1 MTLLISVAAVKEGT
15 SERATKQRFSLYF
28 SFFFFRG
35 PSNLLAAGASAVSS
49 IQSSLSS
56 TGRRSAKAA
65 IK

>member
-28 SFFFFRG
+28 SFFFRG

>member
-1 MTLLISVAAVKEGT
+1 MREQPSSVFL
-15 SERATKQRFSLYF
+15 S
-28 SFFFFRG
+28 FFFRG

-65 IK
+65 IKYLAL